1 MRRLRYLLA
10 VSGAMM
16 LAGCGG
22 GGGREVENG
31 VFQINEEDIIALD
44 RSFDGVMVES
54 WEPVFLEDF

>member
-1 MRRLRYLLA
+1 M
-10 VSGAMM
+10 VPVVVM

-22 GGGREVENG
+22 GGGREADNG

-54 WEPVFLEDF
+54 WEPVSLEDF

>member
-1 MRRLRYLLA
+1 
-10 VSGAMM
+10 MM

-54 WEPVFLEDF
+54 WEPVFLKDF